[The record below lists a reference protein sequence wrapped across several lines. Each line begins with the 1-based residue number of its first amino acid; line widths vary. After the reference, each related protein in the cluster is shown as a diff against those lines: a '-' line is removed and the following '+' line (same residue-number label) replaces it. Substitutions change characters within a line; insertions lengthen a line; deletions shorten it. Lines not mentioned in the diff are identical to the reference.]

1 MNHELRVEF
10 WGDYACF
17 TRSEMKVERVSYE
30 VMTPSAARNM
40 LQAIFW
46 HPGFN
51 YVIDEIDIMH
61 PIRMTNIRRNEMGAK
76 ITMNGSLTK
85 AKNGEEMNLSP
96 KENIQ
101 QRASLILK
109 DVRYVVHFHLTMTK
123 DAHEKDNIVK
133 FTEMLKR
140 RASKGQCFTQPYLG
154 CREFAAGFRLVGEEE
169 TPVPYPETK
178 DLGFMLYDMDYTN
191 KEKITPQFFHAK
203 LDRGRMNVRGAEV
216 YR

>member
-1 MNHELRVEF
+1 MNHELRIEF

-17 TRSEMKVERVSYE
+17 TRPEMKIERVSYE
-30 VMTPSAARNM
+30 IMTPSAARNM

-51 YVIDEIDIMH
+51 YVIDEIDIMN

-76 ITMNGSLTK
+76 ITTSTSLAK
-85 AKNGEEMNLSP
+85 AKNGEPMNLSP

-109 DVRYVVHFHLTMTK
+109 DVRYLVHFHLTMTK
-123 DAHEKDNIVK
+123 DAHENDNIIK

-169 TPVPYPETK
+169 TPDPYPKTK

-203 LDRGRMNVRGAEV
+203 LDRGRMDVRGAEV
-216 YR
+216 YK